1 MHNVRSRLHHG
12 GVENFEALVPPHE
25 PANDVLALAGKAAL
39 SLVPVLGPFA
49 AETLALA
56 LETRQAE
63 RQREF
68 NQAIAHALTDV
79 MSRLDA
85 GLAVEDIVESDE
97 FIAAVTGAQR
107 MAAET
112 ASERKRQRLAAA
124 VANGGSWAPYSASE
138 REQFKRLVEQFD
150 ELHVWLLHYFVDPAS
165 WMQSR
170 DLYSQHANLVMGG
183 IGGPLGSALGCSP
196 NVWRGPVTQAAADLE
211 RAGLASIPLTTS
223 MSAQG
228 IFAPRTSE
236 RGRRFLAFLNEPD
249 SLAAEPP
256 PAL

>member
-1 MHNVRSRLHHG
+1 MKD
-12 GVENFEALVPPHE
+12 FDALVPPYE
-25 PANDVLALAGKAAL
+25 PAEDALALAGKAAL
-39 SLVPVLGPFA
+39 SLLPVIGPFA

-63 RQREF
+63 RQHEF
-68 NQAIAHALTDV
+68 NQAIAHALTEV

-85 GLAVEDIVESDE
+85 GTAVEDIIGSDE

-112 ASERKRQRLAAA
+112 ASHRKRQRLAAA
-124 VANGGSWAPYSASE
+124 VANGGSWAPYSASD

-150 ELHVWLLHYFVDPAS
+150 ELHVWLLHYFVDPTS
-165 WMQSR
+165 WLQSR
-170 DLYSQHANLVMGG
+170 ELYSQHANLMMGG
-183 IGGPLGSALGCSP
+183 IEGPLGSALGVSP
-196 NVWRGPVTQAAADLE
+196 KVWRGPVTQAAADLE
-211 RAGLASIPLTTS
+211 RAGLASIPLTTT

-228 IFAPRTSE
+228 VFAPRTSE

-249 SLAAEPP
+249 SLAADPP